1 MELKNKVAIIS
12 GGASGIG
19 AATARRFVAGGAH
32 VAIFDVNREKAEA
45 LLEELGSAAI
55 FCPVDVTDEA
65 SVKSGIDTTSKE
77 FGQIHICCNFA
88 GVADAARTVGK
99 QGAFPLEQFRKV
111 VDINLTGT
119 FNVMRLVA
127 EKMAGNQLVSEE
139 SGRGVIINTAS
150 VAAFEGQMG
159 QAAYSASKAGVAGLT
174 LPVARDLASLR
185 IRCNTIVP
193 GLIKTPLFDSL
204 SPEFIESLS
213 ESVLNPK
220 RLGRPEEVAHL
231 AQFMVENDY
240 LNGECIR
247 LDGGIRMQPR

>member
-1 MELKNKVAIIS
+1 MDLKNKVAIIS

-19 AATARRFVAGGAH
+19 AATARRFVAGGAQ
-32 VAIFDVNREKAEA
+32 VAVFDINRQKAEA
-45 LLEELGSAAI
+45 LLEELGSSAI
-55 FCPVDVTDEA
+55 FCPVDVTNEA
-65 SVKSGIDTTSKE
+65 SVQSGIDTTSVE

-99 QGAFPLEQFRKV
+99 QGPFPLDQFRKV
-111 VDINLTGT
+111 IDINLIGT
-119 FNVMRLVA
+119 FNVMRLAAV
-127 EKMAGNQLVSEE
+127 KMAANQLISEE

-185 IRCNTIVP
+185 IRCNTIMP
-193 GLIKTPLFDSL
+193 GLIKTPMFDSL

-213 ESVLNPK
+213 DSVLNPK